1 MKDGICGIGVIGCG
15 TFSDAYL
22 STLGP
27 KFKNCTPVSCADL
40 NEDAAKNAAAKW
52 NIPKI
57 CTSEEMFEDP
67 DVDIVLILTNPASH
81 YPLTMD
87 ALRHGKNVYC
97 EKPLADSFEK
107 AAEITALAAEKGLFV
122 GAAPDTFLT
131 SEFQTVRKLIADG
144 RLGRITGAT
153 ANFYSPGP
161 EYWHPNASF
170 LFKKGGGPVLDIA
183 PYYLTVLVSLLGPI
197 EGLYCVANKAF
208 NTRIVNGG
216 DCGVDVFTNYCG
228 VLKFASGAV
237 GNINMTYD
245 RWKTMLPG
253 LEIYGTEGVVYA
265 PDPNT
270 MMGPIRYLNA
280 EKFKAAVAGQGD
292 IGGKL
297 AMIYSP
303 MSDAL
308 FEEVETIAPRGG
320 NIRGA
325 GVSDMADAIINNTK
339 PRVSAELCLHITEAI
354 NAFDISAGNGAEYQM
369 TTACGIP
376 EALLR

>member
-27 KFKNCTPVSCADL
+27 VFKNTAPVSCADL
-40 NEDAAKNAAAKW
+40 NEDAAKAAAKKW
-52 NIPKI
+52 NIPKVY
-57 CTSEEMFEDP
+57 SSGEMFEDP

-81 YPLTMD
+81 YPLTME

-131 SEFQTVRKLIADG
+131 SEFQTVRKLISDG
-144 RLGRITGAT
+144 RLGKVTGVT

-197 EGLYCVANKAF
+197 ESLFCMANSAF
-208 NTRIVNGG
+208 EIRTVNGAE
-216 DCGVDVFTNYCG
+216 CGVDVFTNYSG

-237 GNINMTYD
+237 GNINMSYD
-245 RWKTMLPG
+245 RWKTTLPG
-253 LEIYGTEGVVYA
+253 LEIFGTEGVVYA

-280 EKFKAAVAGQGD
+280 EKFKAAVAGQAD

-308 FEEVETIAPRGG
+308 FEEIETIAPRGG

-325 GVSDMADAIINNTK
+325 GVADMADAIMNGGG

-354 NAFDISAGNGAEYQM
+354 NAFNISAESGKEYVM
-369 TTACGIP
+369 TTRCSIP